1 MASFTDSLQKI
12 ILLVA
17 SVDRLEAKI
26 RSMDQQLLD
35 HHERIVRLE
44 GSADLIAEKAKN
56 AALQGAQASSM
67 ELMKEIYALKAQIG
81 EAQHSLRTRISHSP
95 SGGTKGDGEATK

>member
-1 MASFTDSLQKI
+1 MASLTDSLQKI
-12 ILLVA
+12 ILLVS

-26 RSMDQQLLD
+26 RSLDEQLRN

-44 GSADLIAEKAKN
+44 GSGDLIAEKAKN

-67 ELMKEIYALKAQIG
+67 ELMKEIYALKAQLG
-81 EAQHSLRTRISHSP
+81 DAQHSLRTQISRSP
-95 SGGTKGDGEATK
+95 SGGTRSDGEAAK